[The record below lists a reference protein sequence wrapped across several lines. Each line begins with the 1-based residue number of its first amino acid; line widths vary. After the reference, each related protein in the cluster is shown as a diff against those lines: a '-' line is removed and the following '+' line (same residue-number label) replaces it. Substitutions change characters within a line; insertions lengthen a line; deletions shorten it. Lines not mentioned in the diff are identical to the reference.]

1 MVLGERV
8 KFVRKSNKL
17 NQADFA
23 KRLGISQTHV
33 SKIEK
38 NVENPSETL
47 LKLISIE
54 FGISEEW
61 LKTGAGEMVIDERLP
76 LIVDKSFLNVKVKEL
91 KEDIEYL
98 LSSDSNFEYGVY
110 AYSLS
115 LFTMLFRTFEK
126 RLSKEQYLD
135 YIQQIETITGN
146 FFFVCL
152 DMYYNEK
159 NSNAKKEELLDTINK
174 LFLFLECNG
183 DCRSDRKNSENA

>member
-110 AYSLS
+110 AYSLN

>member
-1 MVLGERV
+1 
-8 KFVRKSNKL
+8 
-17 NQADFA
+17 
-23 KRLGISQTHV
+23 
-33 SKIEK
+33 
-38 NVENPSETL
+38 
-47 LKLISIE
+47 
-54 FGISEEW
+54 
-61 LKTGAGEMVIDERLP
+61 
-76 LIVDKSFLNVKVKEL
+76 
-91 KEDIEYL
+91 
-98 LSSDSNFEYGVY
+98 
-110 AYSLS
+110 
-115 LFTMLFRTFEK
+115 MLFRTFEK

>member
-76 LIVDKSFLNVKVKEL
+76 LIVDKSFLNVKVKE
-91 KEDIEYL
+91 
-98 LSSDSNFEYGVY
+98 
-110 AYSLS
+110 
-115 LFTMLFRTFEK
+115 
-126 RLSKEQYLD
+126 
-135 YIQQIETITGN
+135 
-146 FFFVCL
+146 
-152 DMYYNEK
+152 
-159 NSNAKKEELLDTINK
+159 
-174 LFLFLECNG
+174 
-183 DCRSDRKNSENA
+183 

>member
-110 AYSLS
+110 AYSLN

-159 NSNAKKEELLDTINK
+159 NY
-174 LFLFLECNG
+174 
-183 DCRSDRKNSENA
+183 

>member
-110 AYSLS
+110 AYSLN

-183 DCRSDRKNSENA
+183 DCRSNRKNSENA

>member
-1 MVLGERV
+1 MTLGERV
-8 KFVRKSNKL
+8 KFVRKNNEL

-61 LKTGAGEMVIDERLP
+61 LKTGTGEMVIDECLP
-76 LIVDKSFLNVKVKEL
+76 LILDKSFLNVKVKEL
-91 KEDIEYL
+91 KENIEYL

-110 AYSLS
+110 AYSLN

-126 RLSKEQYLD
+126 RLSKEKYLD
-135 YIQQIETITGN
+135 YIQQIETIIGN
-146 FFFVCL
+146 FLFLCL
-152 DMYYNEK
+152 NMYYNEK
-159 NSNAKKEELLDTINK
+159 NSNAKKEDLLDTINK

-183 DCRSDRKNSENA
+183 TCRSDRKESENA

>member
-110 AYSLS
+110 AYSLN
-115 LFTMLFRTFEK
+115 LFTMLFRTIEK

>member
-110 AYSLS
+110 AYSLK

-135 YIQQIETITGN
+135 YIQQIDTITGN

>member
-91 KEDIEYL
+91 KEYIEYL

-110 AYSLS
+110 AYSLN